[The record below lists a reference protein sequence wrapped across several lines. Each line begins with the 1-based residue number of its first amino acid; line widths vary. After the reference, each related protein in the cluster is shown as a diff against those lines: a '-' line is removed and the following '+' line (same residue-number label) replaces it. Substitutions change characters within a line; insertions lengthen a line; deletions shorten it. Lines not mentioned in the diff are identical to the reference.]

1 MILLERWKPLAPE
14 IDIQIVAVA
23 TVFVFTGL
31 TGKRVKH
38 RTRGTRNLASNP
50 ALGKLVVQSPSCPNL
65 HDPMD
70 CSTHR
75 AALSFA
81 ISRSLLKLI
90 SIESVMPSHHLIM
103 SSPSPPA
110 LNLSSIRVF
119 SDELAFCI
127 GWPKDWSFSFSISP
141 SSEYSGLISWIRIDW
156 FDLLIFLRIMKIR
169 CVTGHLHASEA
180 SGTFLNYTRF
190 SNSCSVWS

>member
-1 MILLERWKPLAPE
+1 MFPVMILLERWKPLAPE

-81 ISRSLLKLI
+81 ISRSLLKLM
-90 SIESVMPSHHLIM
+90 SIESVMHPTVSSSVTFFSFCLQSFPVSGSFPM
-103 SSPSPPA
+103 SAPC
-110 LNLSSIRVF
+110 IR
-119 SDELAFCI
+119 
-127 GWPKDWSFSFSISP
+127 WPKYWSFSFINSP
-141 SSEYSGLISWIRIDW
+141 SNE
-156 FDLLIFLRIMKIR
+156 
-169 CVTGHLHASEA
+169 
-180 SGTFLNYTRF
+180 
-190 SNSCSVWS
+190 